1 VADAGIKNVIVK
13 KELLGKVSSENGRV
27 IRFRLVAEDKNRK
40 SAWSQIFMVN
50 GQFVQVLPGDV
61 SVIGNLV
68 LVNWSNGS
76 NPADQTKY
84 DVFVQYDSSTTITH
98 IGTPTGTSLSFLK
111 TGTPQTLRVLVQ
123 LASTKPQ
130 AILGTPTAGKTIKIF
145 DSGIRNAITGLRLG

>member
-1 VADAGIKNVIVK
+1 VSDAGIKNVIVK

-50 GQFVQVLPGDV
+50 GEFVQVLPGDV
-61 SVIGNLV
+61 SVIGNTV

-84 DVFVQYDSSTTITH
+84 DIFVQYDSSTTITH
-98 IGTPTGTSLSFLK
+98 IGTSTGTSFSFLK
-111 TGTPQTLRVLVQ
+111 TGSPQTLKVLVQ
-123 LASTKPQ
+123 LASIKPQ
-130 AILGTPTAGKTIKIF
+130 VLSGTPTAGKTIKIF
-145 DSGIRNAITGLRLG
+145 DSGIRNATTGRLV

>member
-50 GQFVQVLPGDV
+50 GEFVQVLPGDV
-61 SVIGNLV
+61 SVIGNTV

-84 DVFVQYDSSTTITH
+84 DIFVQYDSSTTITH
-98 IGTPTGTSLSFLK
+98 VGTSTGTSFSFLK
-111 TGTPQTLRVLVQ
+111 TGSPQTLKVLVQ
-123 LASTKPQ
+123 LASIKPQ
-130 AILGTPTAGKTIKIF
+130 VLSGTPTAGKTIKIF
-145 DSGIRNAITGLRLG
+145 DSGIRNATTGRLV

>member
-50 GQFVQVLPGDV
+50 GEFVQVLPGDV
-61 SVIGNLV
+61 SVIGNTV

-84 DVFVQYDSSTTITH
+84 DIFVQYDSSATITH
-98 IGTPTGTSLSFLK
+98 VGTSTGTSFSFLK
-111 TGTPQTLRVLVQ
+111 TGSPQTLKVLVQ

-130 AILGTPTAGKTIKIF
+130 VLSGIPTAGKTIKIF
-145 DSGIRNAITGLRLG
+145 DSGIRNATTGLLV